1 MDGRYIEP
9 FPERFKQL
17 FITAAFFSKAIE
29 ETNTPVLLLIDTYE
43 KLKPQDDWLRMDFL
57 PELPG
62 NVMTVIAGRSSL
74 TTNWKTDSGW
84 QSIAKMISLKELT
97 DEQSIQL
104 LNRRNIPEEQVKRIV
119 DYTHGN
125 ALALS
130 VVADIFD
137 RQSID

>member
-1 MDGRYIEP
+1 M
-9 FPERFKQL
+9 
-17 FITAAFFSKAIE
+17 
-29 ETNTPVLLLIDTYE
+29 IDTYE
-43 KLKPQDDWLRMDFL
+43 KLKPLDDWLRMDFL

-62 NVMTVIAGRSSL
+62 NVIAVIAGRSSL

-84 QSIAKMISLKELT
+84 QSIAKVISLKELT
-97 DEQSIQL
+97 DEESIQL